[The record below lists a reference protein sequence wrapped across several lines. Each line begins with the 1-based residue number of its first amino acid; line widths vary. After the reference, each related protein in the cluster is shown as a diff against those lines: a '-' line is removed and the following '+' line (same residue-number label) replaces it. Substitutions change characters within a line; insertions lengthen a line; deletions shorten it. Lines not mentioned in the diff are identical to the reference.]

1 MTDPDTTMTDPAPA
15 EVGRRL
21 VLLGAGA
28 VGVAG
33 VLAACGGG
41 DDETD
46 SGGEAAS
53 HPPAETE
60 APTEPAPA
68 ETEPP
73 AEGGAEGVV
82 AVADVPVGGGVII
95 AAEQIVVT
103 QPAEGDFKAFGSTC
117 THQGCQV
124 GEVSDGEIR
133 CPCHGSR
140 YSIEDGSVT
149 NGPAPEPLTE
159 VGIAVEGDQIVLT

>member
-1 MTDPDTTMTDPAPA
+1 MPDPDTAMTGPAPV
-15 EVGRRL
+15 EVGRRI

-53 HPPAETE
+53 QPPAETE
-60 APTEPAPA
+60 TPTEPAPA

-73 AEGGAEGVV
+73 AEAGAQVVV

-95 AAEQIVVT
+95 AGERLVVT
-103 QPAEGDFKAFGSTC
+103 QPLAGEFKGFDSTC
-117 THQGCQV
+117 THQACQV
-124 GEVSDGEIR
+124 AEVADGQIK

-149 NGPAPEPLTE
+149 NGPALEPLTE